1 MRKQEIL
8 SEWHYVTSGKLG
20 FYPDE
25 YPIDFDN
32 LGSGVVLPNITNK
45 VCVFDMQT

>member
-1 MRKQEIL
+1 MNDI
-8 SEWHYVTSGKLG
+8 VTSGKLG

-32 LGSGVVLPNITNK
+32 LGSSVVLPNITNK